1 MFGKKGDHS
10 AQYLGGYG
18 AAQTISASVSAN
30 NITNP
35 GMYTWGSYQSVPQD
49 LPNVAMA
56 GAMEVKCPRDN
67 MVIQT
72 VYFNGN
78 STIPPSVYERIKWGD
93 SWFNWGKVVLQM
105 T

>member
-1 MFGKKGDHS
+1 MS
-10 AQYLGGYG
+10 PRVLGGYG
-18 AAQTISASVSAN
+18 VVQTIDASASVN

-56 GAMEVKCPRDN
+56 GAMEVKCPRVN

-72 VYFNGN
+72 VYFNGS
-78 STIPPSVYERIKWGD
+78 STIPPSIYQRIKWGD
-93 SWFNWGKVVLQM
+93 SWYDWGKVVQQPA
-105 T
+105 